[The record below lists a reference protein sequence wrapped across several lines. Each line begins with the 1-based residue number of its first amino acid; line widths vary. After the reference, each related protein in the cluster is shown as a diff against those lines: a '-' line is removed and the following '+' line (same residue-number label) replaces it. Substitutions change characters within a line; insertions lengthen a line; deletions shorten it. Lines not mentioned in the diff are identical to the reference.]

1 MADVELIGLDEDGEH
16 VVLAASDGTRFRL
29 RIDEQLRAA
38 VRRDRPQLEQLRA
51 TAMSSLSPREIQAH
65 IRAGLSAEDVA
76 RNAGISIDH
85 VRRYEGPVLAER
97 EFVADQA
104 QRTRVGRDA
113 GSPMLGEL
121 VTDRLAARGVE
132 PDELVWDAARP
143 GSGGWVVS
151 VEFPER
157 GSTKRAEWAFDASAR
172 TVAARDDESRGLSET
187 AVADSPVPRRHLSP
201 VRSRVFDIEAT
212 PFAAPEPA
220 PEHAEAPEAP
230 APEDRTAELLH
241 DLRARR
247 GVRQE
252 VDVEIGVED
261 DESAGEFEGF
271 GPQQAFHFDLPPA
284 AAPEGRLFTLRP
296 SPASAADEP
305 DEGPATAPF
314 EPVDVPRTEQPKPAA
329 VEPEQPAVVDDVP
342 PPLERAKPARKGRAK
357 VPSWDEIVFGAKPE
371 E

>member
-65 IRAGLSAEDVA
+65 IRAGLSADDVA

-97 EFVADQA
+97 EFIADQA
-104 QRTRVGRDA
+104 RRTRVGRDA

-121 VTDRLAARGVE
+121 VTDRLAVRGVE
-132 PDELVWDAARP
+132 PDALVWDAARP

-172 TVAARDDESRGLSET
+172 TVSARDDESRGLSET

-201 VRSRVFDIEAT
+201 VRSRVFDIESA
-212 PFAAPEPA
+212 PFTAPEPT
-220 PEHAEAPEAP
+220 PAEAPEPDAAP
-230 APEDRTAELLH
+230 VDRTGDLLH

-252 VDVEIGVED
+252 VEVEIGVED

-284 AAPEGRLFTLRP
+284 AEPEGRLFTLRP
-296 SPASAADEP
+296 SSASPADGVE
-305 DEGPATAPF
+305 DGPATAPF
-314 EPVDVPRTEQPKPAA
+314 APIDAPQAPEPTSRPTEPAPAA
-329 VEPEQPAVVDDVP
+329 SDDVP